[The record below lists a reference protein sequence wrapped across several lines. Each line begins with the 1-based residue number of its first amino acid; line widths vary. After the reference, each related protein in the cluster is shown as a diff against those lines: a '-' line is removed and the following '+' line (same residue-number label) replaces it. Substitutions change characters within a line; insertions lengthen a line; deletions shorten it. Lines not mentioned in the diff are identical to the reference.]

1 MTVRDHVALLAISL
15 SLLAATAH
23 AQTATPPV
31 PAGQPPVA
39 AGAGAVAA
47 ASGDVAPAAT
57 TAETAPAAAGA
68 GAAAAASGTAAPAD
82 AAAAAAAAPA
92 GATPAAAAGAT
103 TLNLPG
109 GPMDLT
115 PDHMENGRWYNAEGI
130 PTFKVENGELDYASF
145 SGYRRYHAE
154 CHVCHGP
161 DGEGSTYAPALKDSV
176 TRKIDYYTFQEV
188 VASGLQSTGT
198 GSANQV
204 MPAFGTNR
212 NVWCYVDDI
221 YTYLLAHGTGA
232 IPRGR
237 PALKA
242 KKSDEFAAQEES
254 CMSG

>member
-1 MTVRDHVALLAISL
+1 MTGIF
-15 SLLAATAH
+15 
-23 AQTATPPV
+23 
-31 PAGQPPVA
+31 
-39 AGAGAVAA
+39 
-47 ASGDVAPAAT
+47 
-57 TAETAPAAAGA
+57 
-68 GAAAAASGTAAPAD
+68 
-82 AAAAAAAAPA
+82 
-92 GATPAAAAGAT
+92 
-103 TLNLPG
+103 
-109 GPMDLT
+109 
-115 PDHMENGRWYNAEGI
+115 PDGH
-130 PTFKVENGELDYASF
+130 PTFHVTQDGKKLDWYSY

-176 TRKIDYYTFQEV
+176 VNKIDYYEFQQI
-188 VASGLQSTGT
+188 VASGKQNVGT
-198 GSANQV
+198 GQANQV